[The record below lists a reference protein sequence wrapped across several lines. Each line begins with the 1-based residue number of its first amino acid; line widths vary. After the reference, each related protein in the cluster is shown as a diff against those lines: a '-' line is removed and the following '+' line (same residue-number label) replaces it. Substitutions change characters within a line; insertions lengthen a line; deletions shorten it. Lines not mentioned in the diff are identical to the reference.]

1 MGLFFHPVSMD
12 GLGRHGH
19 ATVVARLWYCVLHA
33 EFYILLI
40 EACKKKVKLLQYPGN
55 KAVKTAQNM
64 FCIIES
70 EEKKKELL
78 MVHQI
83 S

>member
-1 MGLFFHPVSMD
+1 MD
-12 GLGRHGH
+12 GLGRHEH
-19 ATVVARLWYCVLHA
+19 ATVVARHLWYRVLHA
-33 EFYILLI
+33 EFYLLLI
-40 EACKKKVKLLQYPGN
+40 EACKKKGKLLQYPGN
-55 KAVKTAQNM
+55 KTVKTAQNM